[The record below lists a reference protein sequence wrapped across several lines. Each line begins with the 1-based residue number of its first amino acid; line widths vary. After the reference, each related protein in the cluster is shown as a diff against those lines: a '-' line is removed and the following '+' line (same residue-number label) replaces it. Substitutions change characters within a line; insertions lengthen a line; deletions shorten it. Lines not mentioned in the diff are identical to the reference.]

1 MHREKRKINPQE
13 RPGKAH
19 TKKLSS
25 EMKANLGHLST
36 KDHGQAAD
44 EGSDHRGVVRIAVFC
59 QQVQEKLGHLKMRG
73 NL

>member
-1 MHREKRKINPQE
+1 
-13 RPGKAH
+13 
-19 TKKLSS
+19 
-25 EMKANLGHLST
+25 MKANLGHLST